1 MSGILIGFLTLLLIG
16 LGFPLVIL
24 TERYLGY
31 LWWPYMLGTGL
42 VVVSLSAFAQTDWLS
57 ILLGIAGATFVWGAT
72 ELRNQA
78 RRAELGWFPYRRRKV
93 RPPLA
98 DRIARWK
105 APNL

>member
-1 MSGILIGFLTLLLIG
+1 MFGLVIGILTLLIIG

-31 LWWPYMLGTGL
+31 LWWPYMLGIGMVLIGL
-42 VVVSLSAFAQTDWLS
+42 ACFLPGDIASALVGV
-57 ILLGIAGATFVWGAT
+57 LGATFAWGAT
-72 ELRNQA
+72 ELRDQA
-78 RRAELGWFPYRRRKV
+78 RRAELGWFPYRRYKI

-98 DRIARWK
+98 DKIARWR